1 MKNYLHQV
9 GLRDDLG
16 RAPWLLTEVGRL
28 KLNEGGVISW
38 AWSKLEKS
46 EQT

>member
-9 GLRDDLG
+9 GLRDVLG

-28 KLNEGGVISW
+28 KLNEGGAISW

-46 EQT
+46 KQS